1 MNALFRLKQPVDRLL
16 ETTLV
21 GLFFVL
27 FACVII
33 QVFTR
38 YVLNDPSIFTEE
50 TSRLAIIWL
59 SLLGTAYACGRLE
72 HMAYTMFP
80 EKLKDSALLAHMR
93 TVALVILFFAV
104 TVMCY
109 GGGRLV
115 LPDPDRL
122 RDPGHWLELM
132 TRHHV
137 TVWNTVPA
145 LLAMLLE
152 HGRPLPDSLRVVM
165 LSGDWTPLAVAAVS
179 AGVMALFV
187 YLAEKKHI
195 TWVENF
201 SIAGSMLA
209 GMAAAVL
216 IGLV

>member
-16 ETTLV
+16 ETVLV
-21 GLFFVL
+21 SLFFVL
-27 FACVII
+27 FSCVII

-80 EKLKDSALLAHMR
+80 EKLKDGALLAHMR
-93 TVALVILFFAV
+93 TVAIVVLLFAV

-115 LPDPDRL
+115 LR
-122 RDPGHWLELM
+122 
-132 TRHHV
+132 
-137 TVWNTVPA
+137 A
-145 LLAMLLE
+145 LQFNQRSATLALPMGYIYLCIPISGLLIVFYQLLILKRPQQFRAADEVQVALE
-152 HGRPLPDSLRVVM
+152 HVAEEERKLA
-165 LSGDWTPLAVAAVS
+165 SGE
-179 AGVMALFV
+179 
-187 YLAEKKHI
+187 EK
-195 TWVENF
+195 
-201 SIAGSMLA
+201 
-209 GMAAAVL
+209 
-216 IGLV
+216 

>member
-16 ETTLV
+16 ETILV
-21 GLFFVL
+21 SLFFVL
-27 FACVII
+27 FSCVII

-80 EKLKDSALLAHMR
+80 EKLKDGALLAHMR
-93 TVALVILFFAV
+93 TVAIVVLLFAV

-115 LPDPDRL
+115 MRALQFNQRSATLALPMGYIYLCIPIS
-122 RDPGHWLELM
+122 G
-132 TRHHV
+132 
-137 TVWNTVPA
+137 
-145 LLAMLLE
+145 LLIVFYQLLIIKRPQQFRIADEVEVALE
-152 HGRPLPDSLRVVM
+152 HVAEEERKLA
-165 LSGDWTPLAVAAVS
+165 SGE
-179 AGVMALFV
+179 
-187 YLAEKKHI
+187 EK
-195 TWVENF
+195 
-201 SIAGSMLA
+201 
-209 GMAAAVL
+209 
-216 IGLV
+216 

>member
-16 ETTLV
+16 ETVLV
-21 GLFFVL
+21 SLFFVL
-27 FACVII
+27 FSCVII

-80 EKLKDSALLAHMR
+80 EKLKDGALLAHMR
-93 TVALVILFFAV
+93 TVAIVVLLFAV

-115 LPDPDRL
+115 LRALQFNQRSATLALPMGYIYLCIPISGLLIVFYQLLIIKRPQQFRVVDEV
-122 RDPGHWLELM
+122 EL
-132 TRHHV
+132 
-137 TVWNTVPA
+137 A
-145 LLAMLLE
+145 LE
-152 HGRPLPDSLRVVM
+152 HVAEEERKLA
-165 LSGDWTPLAVAAVS
+165 SGE
-179 AGVMALFV
+179 
-187 YLAEKKHI
+187 EK
-195 TWVENF
+195 
-201 SIAGSMLA
+201 
-209 GMAAAVL
+209 
-216 IGLV
+216 